1 MGISRFKNW
10 RIQYKIMSI
19 SVISVA
25 VMMTGLFVY
34 LLPLIESKQMK
45 EKEDA
50 TRHVVEMA
58 MGIVELYDAEV
69 KTGKITLEQAQ
80 AAAADHI
87 GKLRYEKKE
96 YVWINDL
103 AKPVPKMVMHPILS
117 ALNGKVLDD
126 SKFNKANKM
135 RNGVNGPWEKL
146 DNKNLFVS
154 FNVVCEKADHGF
166 VGYEW
171 NKPKEGGGSTTELYP
186 KLSYVKLYKPWGWV
200 LGSGIYVDEVAKEV
214 NAVKWIL
221 VGLNIVFAI
230 FMLALSYFISRGI
243 TRTLGY
249 VDSSLEEM
257 SSGGGDLTKRLKVER
272 EDETGS
278 LARSFNHFLDNL
290 KEIVV
295 RINQNAVNVAGSAD
309 NLNRTAAVIANG
321 TERAASQSTSVAISC
336 EEMAATSAEIASN
349 CIRTVEI
356 SNRASQTA
364 VKGSEVVDHAVQ
376 SIQRIAVKVQQS
388 AKTVASLGI
397 RSEQIGN
404 IVGTIEDIADQTNL
418 LALNAAI
425 EAARAGEQGRGFA
438 VVADEV
444 RALAERTTKATREIG
459 EMIKAI
465 QKETQSAVDAM
476 EEGVQEVERGTQD
489 ASRSGQALEE
499 IIKQVGD
506 LTSQI
511 NQIATAAEQQTAT
524 TNEISKSMH
533 QITEVVSDASKS
545 SNDTAGA
552 ATELASMAEEL
563 KRIVA
568 QFRMV
573 LRLH

>member
-1 MGISRFKNW
+1 MNITRFKNW

-25 VMMTGLFVY
+25 VMMIGLFTY
-34 LLPLIESKQMK
+34 LLPLIEGRIIS
-45 EKEDA
+45 EKRDA
-50 TRHVVEMA
+50 TRHVVELA
-58 MGIVELYDAEV
+58 IGVLELQDAEV
-69 KTGKITLEQAQ
+69 KAGKLTLEQSQ
-80 AAAADHI
+80 KEAAEHI
-87 GKLRYEKKE
+87 KKLRYEKKE

-103 AKPVPKMVMHPILS
+103 GKPFAKMIMHPTVP
-117 ALNGKVLDD
+117 ALDGKVLDD
-126 SKFNKANKM
+126 AKFNKATMMSEGLDGK
-135 RNGVNGPWEKL
+135 EQKL
-146 DNKNLFVS
+146 EMKNLFTTFVD
-154 FNVVCEKADHGF
+154 VVGTAGRGF
-166 VGYEW
+166 VNYEW
-171 NKPKEGGGSTTELYP
+171 PKPKEGGGTTTELYT
-186 KLSYVKLYKPWGWV
+186 KLSYVQKFEPWGWV
-200 LGSGIYVDEVAKEV
+200 LGSGIYIDDVKRDV
-214 NAVKWIL
+214 NAVKWTL

-230 FMLALSYFISRGI
+230 FMLLLCYLISRGI

-249 VDSSLEEM
+249 VDKSLEDM
-257 SSGGGDLTKRLKVER
+257 SSGGGDLTRRLSVER

-278 LARSFNHFLDNL
+278 LASSFNHFLDNL

-295 RINQNAVNVAGSAD
+295 RINQNAVEVASSAD
-309 NLNRTAAVIANG
+309 HLNSTSAAIASG
-321 TERAASQSTSVAISC
+321 TEKAASQSTSVAIAC
-336 EEMAATSAEIASN
+336 EEMAATSAEIAQN
-349 CIRTVEI
+349 CIRTVDI
-356 SNRASQTA
+356 SNRATQTA
-364 VKGSEVVDHAVQ
+364 IDGSDIVNHAVQ

-388 AKTVASLGI
+388 AKTVESLGS

-465 QKETQSAVDAM
+465 QKETKSAVAAM
-476 EEGVQEVERGTQD
+476 EEGVQEVERGSED
-489 ASRSGQALEE
+489 ASRSGKALEE
-499 IIKQVGD
+499 ILSQIGD
-506 LTSQI
+506 VTSQI

-533 QITEVVSDASKS
+533 EITQVVSSASHS
-545 SNDTAGA
+545 SQDTAGA
-552 ATELASMAEEL
+552 ASELARMAEEL

-568 QFRMV
+568 QFRM
-573 LRLH
+573 

>member
-1 MGISRFKNW
+1 MGITRFKNW

-25 VMMTGLFVY
+25 VMMIGLFAY
-34 LLPLIESKQMK
+34 LLPLIESRIMSEKQ
-45 EKEDA
+45 DA
-50 TRHVVEMA
+50 TRHVVELA
-58 MGIVELYDAEV
+58 MGILELQDAEV
-69 KTGKITLEQAQ
+69 KAGKMPLEQAQ
-80 AAAADHI
+80 KEASEHI
-87 GKLRYEKKE
+87 KKLRYEKKE
-96 YVWINDL
+96 YIWINDL
-103 AKPVPKMVMHPILS
+103 GKPVPKMIMHPTVPSLD
-117 ALNGKVLDD
+117 GKLLDD
-126 SKFNKANKM
+126 AKFNKATKSIDGL
-135 RNGVNGPWEKL
+135 NGEIRKL
-146 DNKNLFVS
+146 DNKNLFVA
-154 FNVVCEKADHGF
+154 FNEVIERSGRGF
-166 VGYEW
+166 VNYEW
-171 NKPKEGGGSTTELYP
+171 PKPKEGGGTTTELFT
-186 KLSYVKLYKPWGWV
+186 KLSYVQKYEPWGWV
-200 LGSGIYVDEVAKEV
+200 LGSGIYIDDVKRDV
-214 NAVKWIL
+214 NAVKWVL
-221 VGLNIVFAI
+221 VGLNIVFAV
-230 FMLALSYFISRGI
+230 FMLLLCFFISRGI

-257 SSGGGDLTKRLKVER
+257 SQGGGDLTKRLHVER

-278 LARSFNHFLDNL
+278 LARSFNNFLDNL

-295 RINQNAVNVAGSAD
+295 RINQNAVDVAGSAE
-309 NLNRTAAVIANG
+309 NLNRTSAAIASG
-321 TERAASQSTSVAISC
+321 TERAASQSTSVAIAC
-336 EEMAATSAEIASN
+336 EEMAATSAEIAGN

-356 SNRASQTA
+356 SNRATQTA
-364 VKGSEVVDHAVQ
+364 LTGSEVVGHAVQ

-388 AKTVASLGI
+388 AKTVASLGT

-444 RALAERTTKATREIG
+444 RALAERTTRATREIS

-465 QKETQSAVDAM
+465 QKETQSAVEAM
-476 EEGVQEVERGTQD
+476 EEGVQEVERGTKD

-499 IIKQVGD
+499 IINQVGD

-533 QITEVVSDASKS
+533 QITGVVSDASKS
-545 SNDTAGA
+545 SQDTAGA
-552 ATELASMAEEL
+552 ANELASMAEEL
-563 KRIVA
+563 KQIVA
-568 QFRMV
+568 QFRM
-573 LRLH
+573 

>member
-1 MGISRFKNW
+1 MGFKQFKNW

-19 SVISVA
+19 SVISVT

-34 LLPLIESKQMK
+34 LLPMIETRINK
-45 EKEDA
+45 EKQDA
-50 TRHVVEMA
+50 TRHVVELA
-58 MGIVELYDAEV
+58 MGILELQDADV
-69 KTGKITLEQAQ
+69 KAGKTTLEQSQKEAVE
-80 AAAADHI
+80 HI
-87 GKLRYEKKE
+87 KKLRYEKKE

-103 AKPVPKMVMHPILS
+103 GKPAPKMIMHPTVP
-117 ALNGKVLDD
+117 ALDGKVLDD
-126 SKFNKANKM
+126 PKFNKATLSID
-135 RNGVNGPWEKL
+135 GVGGEKRTL
-146 DNKNLFVS
+146 DNKNLFVA
-154 FNVVCEKADHGF
+154 FVEVVDRAGKGF
-166 VGYEW
+166 VNYEW
-171 NKPKEGGGSTTELYP
+171 PKPKEGGGTTTELYT
-186 KLSYVKLYKPWGWV
+186 KLSYVQKFEPWGWV
-200 LGSGIYVDEVAKEV
+200 LGSGIYIDDVKKDVD
-214 NAVKWIL
+214 AVKWIL
-221 VGLNIVFAI
+221 VGLNIVFAL
-230 FMLALSYFISRGI
+230 FMLLLCYFISKGI

-257 SSGGGDLTKRLKVER
+257 SSGGGDLTKRLTVER

-278 LARSFNHFLDNL
+278 LAHSFNHFLDNL

-295 RINQNAVNVAGSAD
+295 RINQNAVDVAGSAE
-309 NLNRTAAVIANG
+309 NLNKTSAVIARG
-321 TERAASQSTSVAISC
+321 TERAASQSTSVAIAC

-356 SNRASQTA
+356 SNRATQTA
-364 VKGSEVVDHAVQ
+364 LDGSKVVDNAVQ

-388 AKTVASLGI
+388 AKTVASLGT

-444 RALAERTTKATREIG
+444 RALAERTTRATREIG

-465 QKETQSAVDAM
+465 QKETQSAVSAM
-476 EEGVQEVERGTQD
+476 EEGVQEVERGTHD
-489 ASRSGQALEE
+489 ASRSGQALDE
-499 IIKQVGD
+499 ILNQVGD

-533 QITEVVSDASKS
+533 QITEVVGEASKS
-545 SNDTAGA
+545 SQDTAVSA
-552 ATELASMAEEL
+552 HELSSMAEEL
-563 KRIVA
+563 KHIVA
-568 QFRMV
+568 QFRM
-573 LRLH
+573 